1 MSWQTDT
8 PMENLHGGSIVYS
21 IVVPIY
27 NEEAVIPLLLHRLDA
42 LLDRL
47 DGGSEVIIVDDGSKD
62 TGPIVL
68 AHKSKSDPRYRF
80 IRLSRNFGHQIA
92 ITAGLDAA
100 LGQAVIV
107 MDGDL
112 QDPPEVIDA
121 MIARWR
127 EGYEIV
133 YAKRRCR
140 EGETAFK
147 RWTAKFFYSLMDRL
161 CSVDIPSE
169 VGDFRLVDRIVLD
182 AFRAMREQDRFVRG
196 MFAWLGFRQ
205 TIVEFER
212 PARAAGATKY
222 HIWKMIRL
230 AVGGI
235 VGFSDVPLLLAI
247 WAGGI
252 VSFAGL
258 AYGLYVIAAS
268 ITGAQLVPGWA
279 STIVVVTLLCGMN
292 MLLTGIVGLYI
303 ARIYSEVKARP
314 LYVVAETFGFNLSGM
329 PMMHPD
335 KFDFTSRGHPRPSQS
350 ELPLNRQSMRG
361 FGPLPAAGGAP
372 SSSEEDDNIR
382 SVELRRPA

>member
-1 MSWQTDT
+1 MD
-8 PMENLHGGSIVYS
+8 NLHRNAIFYS
-21 IVVPIY
+21 VVVPIY
-27 NEEAVIPLLLHRLDA
+27 NEEAVVPLLLRRLDT

-47 DGGSEVIIVDDGSKD
+47 DGTSEVILVDDGSSD

-68 AHKSKSDPRYRF
+68 ANKSKNDPRYRL

-100 LGQAVIV
+100 LGQAIIV

-112 QDPPEVIDA
+112 QDPPEVIET
-121 MIARWR
+121 MIERWR
-127 EGYEIV
+127 EGYQIV
-133 YAKRRCR
+133 YAKRGYR

-147 RWTAKFFYSLMDRL
+147 RWTATLFYNLIGRL
-161 CSVDIPSE
+161 CSVDIPAE

-182 AFRAMREQDRFVRG
+182 AFRSMREQDRFVRG

-205 TIVEFER
+205 TVVEFER

-222 HIWKMIRL
+222 QIWKMIRL

-235 VGFSDVPLLLAI
+235 VGFSDAPLLLAI

-258 AYGLYVIAAS
+258 AYGLYVIGVS
-268 ITGAQLVPGWA
+268 VTGMQLVPGWA

-303 ARIYSEVKARP
+303 ARIYSEVKGRP
-314 LYVVAETFGFNLSGM
+314 LYVVAETFGFNSPQSGLS
-329 PMMHPD
+329 P
-335 KFDFTSRGHPRPSQS
+335 
-350 ELPLNRQSMRG
+350 NRQSTRG
-361 FGPLPAAGGAP
+361 NVPLPTAARLPGN
-372 SSSEEDDNIR
+372 SLEDDDAR